1 MNNASTDRAA
11 PDDAQLMA
19 YADGVLPAEEAA
31 AMKAAIERD
40 AALAERVA
48 LFGRTRHLAR
58 EALDRQ
64 LDAPVPP
71 ALRAAVEAMAAA
83 QRPAAPAAAAVAR
96 PALQAARPSW
106 LQWLRDGWANM
117 ALPAAVAASVLAGV
131 VGYGVVS
138 APQDSAP
145 ALAVGDRMNP
155 ALAGLLDK
163 LRSGEQAV
171 AGRTPMAVIASFR
184 DAAGVLCRDFSLE
197 PAQAP
202 RVEAVACR
210 NSTGQWDLRFASVA
224 GKDAG
229 GFAPAGAGSALDTY
243 LASIGATQPLDP
255 AAEAAALAGR

>member
-1 MNNASTDRAA
+1 MNASTDRVVT
-11 PDDAQLMA
+11 DDVQLMA
-19 YADGVLPAEEAA
+19 YVDGALTEAEAA
-31 AMKAAIERD
+31 VIAAAIERD

-48 LFGRTRHLAR
+48 MFHRTRHLAR

-64 LDAPVPP
+64 LGAPVPP

-83 QRPAAPAAAAVAR
+83 QSAPATATVERPAAQTTR
-96 PALQAARPSW
+96 SSW

-117 ALPAAVAASVLAGV
+117 ALPTAVAASVLAGV
-131 VGYGVVS
+131 VSYGIVS
-138 APQDSAP
+138 ALQDGP
-145 ALAVGDRMNP
+145 PVLAVGDRASP

-163 LRSGEQAV
+163 LPSGGQAV
-171 AGRTPMAVIASFR
+171 ADRMPMAVIASFR
-184 DAAGVLCRDFSLE
+184 DAGGALCRDFSLE
-197 PAQAP
+197 PVQAP

-224 GKDAG
+224 GNGAG

-243 LASIGATQPLDP
+243 LASIGASQPLDA